1 MGDVSRQRKAYQ
13 GSGGQTAMTRH
24 ELRVMLRLLVEVMR
38 ERKIHRRMRHAITRM
53 IERSYG

>member
-1 MGDVSRQRKAYQ
+1 
-13 GSGGQTAMTRH
+13 MTRH
-24 ELRVMLRLLVEVMR
+24 ELRVMLRLLVEAMR